1 MLTGK
6 IRNDIDKLW
15 EKFWTGGI
23 TNPLTV
29 IEQISYLMFARMLDM
44 QEDMAERKATSL
56 QKLGKGN
63 GEFGR
68 LFPNTPEGQL
78 LRWKNFK
85 QKGGKELHAHLKN
98 NVFPYF
104 AKLGKKSDEK
114 DGLGSEGSAIQA
126 LGHIGEYMQDADL
139 EIKNESVLVSAVE
152 MVDDLPLTQS
162 DVKGDIYEYLL
173 SKLTTAGI
181 NGQFRTPRHIID
193 AMIELT
199 DPQPTETVCDPA
211 CGTAGFLARTMEYLN
226 RVHSSEA
233 GTFEDEDG
241 NKHYTG
247 DQLEPYREQINK
259 HMFWGFDFDTTMLRV
274 SSMNMALHGVNGANI
289 LYQDSLSKSIKENF
303 PQQEQDFFDVIL
315 ANPPF
320 KGSLDESN
328 TNPDVLGMVK
338 TKKTELLFVAH
349 ILRALKLGGRA
360 AVVVP
365 IGVLE
370 GESASHIQ
378 LRKELLNQNQVE
390 AIISLPHW
398 VFKPYASVAT
408 AILIFTKGGQT
419 DRVWFYKVE
428 NDGFSDGANKKPID
442 GSEIASMVE
451 LFKDRFDDS
460 YSEIRKKHR
469 FVNFSEIQDNEFDLC
484 PNIYLRDYKYPKG
497 IPTKRLNEI
506 FNIVKGNVGA
516 AEAKENGD
524 YDFITSS
531 AEYKKC
537 DQYSFD
543 GKAICIPLVSST
555 GHGHA
560 SINNIHFYDGQFE
573 AASILAVLLPRKEF
587 RESVLIDYVYAYLLT
602 HKDDVLVPYMKGSAN
617 VSLNTTRLGKIKI
630 PIPDEQKMTEMVENI
645 VEKQKEISLLRNTL
659 KKALIDFEIKKI
671 EMRSLL

>member
-56 QKLGKGN
+56 QKLGKGS
-63 GEFGR
+63 GDFDR

-104 AKLGKKSDEK
+104 AKLGKKSDEQ
-114 DGLGSEGSAIQA
+114 DGLGGEGTAIQA

-247 DQLEPYREQINK
+247 DQLEPYRDHINK
-259 HMFWGFDFDTTMLRV
+259 QMYWGFDFDTTMLRV

-303 PQQEQDFFDVIL
+303 PQQEEDFFDVIL

-365 IGVLE
+365 DGVLF
-370 GESASHIQ
+370 GSSKAHQQ
-378 LRKELLNQNQVE
+378 LRQELIENNQLEGIV
-390 AIISLPHW
+390 SLPSG
-398 VFKPYASVAT
+398 VFKPYAGVST
-408 AILIFTKGGQT
+408 AILLFTKGGT
-419 DRVWFYKVE
+419 TNRVWFYDLQADGYSLDDKRTPLKGDGS
-428 NDGFSDGANKKPID
+428 NDLPDAIAKWKQYRQLID
-442 GSEIASMVE
+442 SNADAEAFNQAFGDTIQKAFVVDASEIAAN
-451 LFKDRFDDS
+451 K
-460 YSEIRKKHR
+460 
-469 FVNFSEIQDNEFDLC
+469 FDL
-484 PNIYLRDYKYPKG
+484 
-497 IPTKRLNEI
+497 
-506 FNIVKGNVGA
+506 
-516 AEAKENGD
+516 
-524 YDFITSS
+524 
-531 AEYKKC
+531 
-537 DQYSFD
+537 
-543 GKAICIPLVSST
+543 
-555 GHGHA
+555 
-560 SINNIHFYDGQFE
+560 SINRY
-573 AASILAVLLPRKEF
+573 KE
-587 RESVLIDYVYAYLLT
+587 VVYEEEEYEDP
-602 HKDDVLVPYMKGSAN
+602 KVI
-617 VSLNTTRLGKIKI
+617 LGKLKSLEKDIMADL
-630 PIPDEQKMTEMVENI
+630 DELEGM
-645 VEKQKEISLLRNTL
+645 L
-659 KKALIDFEIKKI
+659 
-671 EMRSLL
+671 